1 LNQEVQKLGSE
12 KMIVSEKE
20 ELKINIYS
28 QIKNKK
34 KGGN

>member
-1 LNQEVQKLGSE
+1 MRGLD
-12 KMIVSEKE
+12 KE
-20 ELKINIYS
+20 ELKKNIYS

>member
-1 LNQEVQKLGSE
+1 MRGSD
-12 KMIVSEKE
+12 KE
-20 ELKINIYS
+20 ELKKNIYS

>member
-1 LNQEVQKLGSE
+1 
-12 KMIVSEKE
+12 MIVSEKE